1 MEEIHKLVYTAD
13 DIQEILHIGKNK
25 VYEFLEDVYTNTHI
39 FKVIKIGK
47 LYRVSKKS
55 FDQWLCNEV
64 DGSD

>member
-25 VYEFLEDVYTNTHI
+25 VYEFLDVVYTNTHI